1 MTCPPILAGADASLS
16 QTLVALDCQ
25 VNGVVEGGYGRL
37 FGAGGAFNGVLTGVL
52 TIYVLLIGYGLI
64 TGRLRLSLPAMTPKI
79 ACLAL
84 VLTFATAWPAYQAV
98 VYGLLTRGP
107 DQIASAFMGARS
119 GAADAFAHRL
129 DHLFDALART
139 GQAVSA
145 AGDPNAEN
153 VKLAS
158 KLVWTSAIV
167 TVLST
172 VGLLVIS
179 RIVLAVL
186 LALGPVFVVLAL
198 FAPTR
203 GLFEGWLKTSVA
215 FAFAPMLVVL
225 GGSGLVAI
233 LEPMSAEIL
242 SDPLGAVH
250 DPRGVVGLFVVAM
263 VHAAL
268 LPTLAWVA
276 ISLTRGWRLGAAR
289 SEGARPATIGAGDL
303 RDLGATAA
311 GAAEAGGAPAMTDV
325 RLANLVAA
333 ATRDAATAP
342 ASLRLSVEAAVGDAG
357 AGSGQPGADR
367 RVAGLGQSF
376 RITPSA
382 RAISG
387 RIGA

>member
-1 MTCPPILAGADASLS
+1 MTCPPIQAGADAGLA
-16 QTLVALDCQ
+16 QTLSALDCQ
-25 VNGVVEGGYGRL
+25 VNGLVEGGYGRL
-37 FGAGGAFNGVLTGVL
+37 FGAGGAFNGVLTSVL
-52 TIYVLLIGYGLI
+52 TIYVLLIGYGLM

-98 VYGLLTRGP
+98 VYGLLTKGP
-107 DQIASAFMGARS
+107 DQVASAFMGAHS

-129 DHLFDALART
+129 DRLFDALTRL
-139 GQAVSA
+139 GQAVST

-158 KLVWTSAIV
+158 KLVWASAIT
-167 TVLST
+167 TVLAT

-179 RIVLAVL
+179 RIVLAIL

-198 FAPTR
+198 FGPTR

-215 FAFAPMLVVL
+215 FALAPMLVVL

-233 LEPMSAEIL
+233 LEPMSAAIL
-242 SDPLGAVH
+242 RDPLGAVH
-250 DPRGVVGLFVVAM
+250 DPRGVIGLFVVAM
-263 VHAAL
+263 VYAAL

-276 ISLTRGWRLGAAR
+276 ISLTRGWRFGGVR
-289 SEGARPATIGAGDL
+289 FEGARSATIDA
-303 RDLGATAA
+303 RETAA
-311 GAAEAGGAPAMTDV
+311 PGGDAVETNGAPAAADV
-325 RLANLVAA
+325 RLASLVAA
-333 ATRDAATAP
+333 ATRDAAIAL
-342 ASLRLSVEAAVGDAG
+342 ASPQLTIEAAVGERTG
-357 AGSGQPGADR
+357 NGRPGADR

-376 RITPSA
+376 RIAPSA

>member
-1 MTCPPILAGADASLS
+1 MICPPIQAGAEASLS

-129 DHLFDALART
+129 DHLFDALVRM

-158 KLVWTSAIV
+158 KLVWTSAIA

-179 RIVLAVL
+179 RIVLAIL

-198 FAPTR
+198 FGPTR

-215 FAFAPMLVVL
+215 FALAPMLVVL
-225 GGSGLVAI
+225 GGSGLVAV
-233 LEPMSAEIL
+233 LEPLSAAIL
-242 SDPLGAVH
+242 RDPLGAVH

-263 VHAAL
+263 VYAAL

-276 ISLTRGWRLGAAR
+276 VSLTRGWRFGGSRAESGRSATINARDTVSIGGAATET
-289 SEGARPATIGAGDL
+289 S
-303 RDLGATAA
+303 
-311 GAAEAGGAPAMTDV
+311 GAPAVTDI

-333 ATRDAATAP
+333 ATRDSGAAP
-342 ASLRLSVEAAVGDAG
+342 ASLQPSVEAAIGDG
-357 AGSGQPGADR
+357 AASRRPGADR

-376 RITPSA
+376 RIVPSA

>member
-1 MTCPPILAGADASLS
+1 MSCPAIVAGADASLS

-25 VNGVVEGGYGRL
+25 VNGAVEGGYGRL
-37 FGAGGAFNGVLTGVL
+37 FGAGGAFEGVLTGVL

-98 VYGLLTRGP
+98 VYGLLTKGP

-129 DHLFDALART
+129 DRLFDALVRM

-158 KLVWTSAIV
+158 RLVWTSAIT

-179 RIVLAVL
+179 RIVLAIL

-215 FAFAPMLVVL
+215 FALAPMLVVL
-225 GGSGLVAI
+225 GGSGLVAV
-233 LEPMSAEIL
+233 LEPMSAAIL
-242 SDPLGAVH
+242 RDPLDAVH

-263 VHAAL
+263 VYAAL

-276 ISLTRGWRLGAAR
+276 VSLTRSWRFV
-289 SEGARPATIGAGDL
+289 GARPENARSATIEA
-303 RDLGATAA
+303 RDSTLIGG
-311 GAAEAGGAPAMTDV
+311 GAAETNGAPAVTDA
-325 RLANLVAA
+325 RLASLVAA
-333 ATRDAATAP
+333 ATRDAAI
-342 ASLRLSVEAAVGDAG
+342 ASPSPQLSVEAAVGAG
-357 AGSGQPGADR
+357 AASAQPGADR

-376 RITPSA
+376 RIVPST